1 MVEPIVAPPASV
13 TLLPL
18 TAPLTVSAPAVD
30 SRRILPAVSSPGRA
44 AVETSPAV
52 VNPSAATIRTSPAPV
67 PFAFAPETVRA
78 FLSLTRIDPADVVA
92 SKEPKSL
99 FAFARMMSP
108 SAVTV
113 ARPVTSSVLPATCV
127 TPPADV
133 MVSVSVAVTSSR
145 ASPSAE
151 SSLTDT
157 ALPVAF
163 SEPSALPS
171 FPSVMFLPS
180 AVTVARPVTSS
191 VLPALCV
198 TSPAA
203 VTVSDAALV
212 APRFRSPSES
222 TIMTS
227 PAAPV
232 LPTASTEPNL
242 FPASERVTTL
252 PSATVTAVAP
262 VTSAAA
268 LCVTSPAAVTVSD
281 AALVAP
287 SFRSP
292 SESTI
297 ATSPAAP
304 VLPTAPTEPNLFP
317 ALSSVTALPSA
328 TVTAV
333 APVTSTA
340 ALCVT
345 SPAAV
350 TISDAA
356 LVAPNDTAPP
366 TASISAAAAASTLP
380 PRTMPCRT
388 SSVEAPFATSSTF
401 PSVASI
407 VVPPTVW
414 IDPLESILTFLALI
428 VPPRTFTPAGE
439 FSTYAPPGKVCVN
452 VSLPVVEIVMSPFEA
467 VTFLLTTT
475 YSSALT
481 VTLPPVAVTVPL
493 STCTDIAAASP
504 SPSTVPSVTFLPETL
519 PLWILTLMP
528 EDASVT
534 SSVTSPASAVTFAAT
549 LMLPPAL
556 TVTPPLPDRAPEI
569 TAASAPLF
577 PAVTATLP
585 ASATA
590 VAPFRTATTP
600 AESIFTSPPVAFV
613 MPDIRRMPLSA

>member
-191 VLPALCV
+191 VLP
-198 TSPAA
+198 
-203 VTVSDAALV
+203 
-212 APRFRSPSES
+212 
-222 TIMTS
+222 
-227 PAAPV
+227 
-232 LPTASTEPNL
+232 
-242 FPASERVTTL
+242 
-252 PSATVTAVAP
+252 
-262 VTSAAA
+262 A